1 MGAQEHVELLGFAK
15 LRAALSEFRIGGKT
29 PVAGG
34 RSGAS
39 YWVVYR
45 LLILGIEMRD
55 KTG

>member
-1 MGAQEHVELLGFAK
+1 MGAQKHVELLGFAK
-15 LRAALSEFRIGGKT
+15 LRAALSEFPIGGKT
-29 PVAGG
+29 LVASA